1 MSPAPAAHLNSK
13 LPSQLLH
20 VDNSSVLSTKKYNH
34 NLKVDLFYLV
44 GMLRTPSL
52 GDHFSSHEKTTLK
65 RQERESG
72 YIQVCNIG
80 SRQSEHQRL
89 L

>member
-20 VDNSSVLSTKKYNH
+20 VDNSLVLSTKKYNH

-44 GMLRTPSL
+44 GMFRTLSPGESIPVPLR
-52 GDHFSSHEKTTLK
+52 K
-65 RQERESG
+65 
-72 YIQVCNIG
+72 
-80 SRQSEHQRL
+80 L